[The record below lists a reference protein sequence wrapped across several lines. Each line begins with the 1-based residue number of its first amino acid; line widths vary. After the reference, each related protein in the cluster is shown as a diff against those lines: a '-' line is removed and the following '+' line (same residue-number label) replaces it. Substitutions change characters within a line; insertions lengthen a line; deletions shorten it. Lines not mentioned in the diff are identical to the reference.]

1 MVMTSRNTS
10 TARSSPGSKSDLL
23 FQHILVPTDLTKRAE
38 RSLQLAGTFAS
49 RGPARVTLLHVIEV
63 VEGLPFEEL
72 RPFYDRME
80 RKALAT
86 MNTFAR
92 RTVNPPASAASAV
105 TYGLRA
111 EEIVKFAVANGV
123 DLIVL
128 ASHRVN
134 PSMVN
139 RDWGTISYKVG
150 ILAQCPVLL
159 VK

>member
-1 MVMTSRNTS
+1 M
-10 TARSSPGSKSDLL
+10 
-23 FQHILVPTDLTKRAE
+23 
-38 RSLQLAGTFAS
+38 
-49 RGPARVTLLHVIEV
+49 TLLHVIEV

-80 RKALAT
+80 RKALKT

-105 TYGLRA
+105 AYGPRA
-111 EEIVKFAVANGV
+111 EEIVKFAVANSV

>member
-1 MVMTSRNTS
+1 MKP
-10 TARSSPGSKSDLL
+10 TAESKPSGAKPDPR
-23 FQHILVPTDLTKRAE
+23 FHHVLVPTDLTE
-38 RSLQLAGTFAS
+38 RTEKALQLADKLVAS
-49 RGPARVTLLHVIEV
+49 DGARITLIHVIETIDGVELDELKPFFERLEKKARTAMTRLARGVPTEGAQVESV
-63 VEGLPFEEL
+63 V
-72 RPFYDRME
+72 
-80 RKALAT
+80 A
-86 MNTFAR
+86 
-92 RTVNPPASAASAV
+92 
-105 TYGLRA
+105 YGRRA
-111 EEIVKFAVANGV
+111 EEIVKFAAENEV

>member
-10 TARSSPGSKSDLL
+10 TPQSSPGSKSDLL